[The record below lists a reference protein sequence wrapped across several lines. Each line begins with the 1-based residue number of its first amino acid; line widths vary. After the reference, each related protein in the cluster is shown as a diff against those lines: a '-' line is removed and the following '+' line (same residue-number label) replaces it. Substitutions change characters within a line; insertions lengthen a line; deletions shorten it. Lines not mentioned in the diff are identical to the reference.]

1 MGFID
6 FIVKLCKDPRSAIAG
21 WIAMGVTQAYAF
33 IFLIIFIETGVVVCP
48 FLPGDSLLFA
58 AGFFTAAD
66 SSTGEAG
73 SLSLFVL
80 LPVVWIAPIV
90 GDQCNYYIGRT
101 FGKRII
107 DSGKVKAM
115 TPERLEKTE
124 KMIEKWGPLAVFL
137 SRFFP
142 FIRTFMPFMSGMSGM
157 RWRRFTPFSILG
169 ALVWS
174 TLFVLMG
181 HFFGGIP
188 VVQKHF
194 ELVIVFIL
202 VMSLL
207 PAIITLIKAKMS
219 GSAKKK

>member
-90 GDQCNYYIGRT
+90 GDQCTYYIGRT
-101 FGKRII
+101 LGKRLI
-107 DSGKVKAM
+107 DYGKVQPM
-115 TPERLEKTE
+115 TPD
-124 KMIEKWGPLAVFL
+124 
-137 SRFFP
+137 
-142 FIRTFMPFMSGMSGM
+142 
-157 RWRRFTPFSILG
+157 
-169 ALVWS
+169 
-174 TLFVLMG
+174 
-181 HFFGGIP
+181 
-188 VVQKHF
+188 
-194 ELVIVFIL
+194 
-202 VMSLL
+202 
-207 PAIITLIKAKMS
+207 
-219 GSAKKK
+219 

>member
-1 MGFID
+1 
-6 FIVKLCKDPRSAIAG
+6 
-21 WIAMGVTQAYAF
+21 
-33 IFLIIFIETGVVVCP
+33 
-48 FLPGDSLLFA
+48 
-58 AGFFTAAD
+58 
-66 SSTGEAG
+66 
-73 SLSLFVL
+73 
-80 LPVVWIAPIV
+80 
-90 GDQCNYYIGRT
+90 
-101 FGKRII
+101 
-107 DSGKVKAM
+107 M